1 MVKLYNDFLSVSGPP
16 PQGSADGGTGVSM
29 AGNVPTTGTDGGEYV
44 ESDRFKFSSATDS
57 NVKVKVSRPSAGGPA
72 TVEIGV
78 YYV

>member
-16 PQGSADGGTGVSM
+16 SQGSADGGTGVSM
-29 AGNVPTTGTDGGEYV
+29 AGNVPSAAGGDEYV

-57 NVKVKVSRPSAGGPA
+57 NVKVKVSRPSADGPA
-72 TVEIGV
+72 MVEIGV